1 MKCINFKL
9 VHCYKILRDISRIK
23 KYLQKS
29 HLEQLV
35 HAMISSRLDYCNS
48 LFVNI
53 GRDNLYKLQK
63 LQNAAA
69 RLVLGKRRRESASSA
84 LKELH
89 WLNVEARITF
99 KILLLVFKV
108 VRGLCNLKL
117 TYKTFNGRP
126 DDYLLLETP
135 NFKTKYGRRLFEFNG
150 SRWWNALPVHIRS
163 EEDVEKYKKLVKTLL
178 FTNHDKLKR
187 TAFKYQT

>member
-1 MKCINFKL
+1 M
-9 VHCYKILRDISRIK
+9 
-23 KYLQKS
+23 
-29 HLEQLV
+29 
-35 HAMISSRLDYCNS
+35 
-48 LFVNI
+48 
-53 GRDNLYKLQK
+53 
-63 LQNAAA
+63 
-69 RLVLGKRRRESASSA
+69 
-84 LKELH
+84 
-89 WLNVEARITF
+89 
-99 KILLLVFKV
+99 
-108 VRGLCNLKL
+108 KL

-126 DDYLLLETP
+126 DDYLLLDTP

>member
-1 MKCINFKL
+1 MYGSKGTC
-9 VHCYKILRDISRIK
+9 IK
-23 KYLQKS
+23 KYHQKS
-29 HLEQLV
+29 NLEQLV
-35 HAMISSRLDYCNS
+35 HAIISSRLDYCNS

-84 LKELH
+84 LTELH

-126 DDYLLLETP
+126 DDYLLLDTP